1 VLVALTLSAVAVNGS
16 SSLDLPAQPS
26 HAHRRLLQDRN
37 LAAPATNVRV
47 PTAARARVPSTRS
60 GSIQASGQRQN
71 DPAQIAPAPAASATH
86 ARSVKWLYTIVL
98 PPAAGLLLLTG
109 IACFLLPCRKTA
121 AATIG
126 PWKTGL
132 SGHLQKAFVTG
143 STTTFFAKSG
153 CMLEILLYYYMQIRK
168 HCKNQVLSCSLLILQ

>member
-1 VLVALTLSAVAVNGS
+1 MPIGGYFRTGTLPPLLPMFVFQLLLVLVFL
-16 SSLDLPAQPS
+16 LPEA
-26 HAHRRLLQDRN
+26 
-37 LAAPATNVRV
+37 
-47 PTAARARVPSTRS
+47 
-60 GSIQASGQRQN
+60 GSIQALGQRQN